1 MGRRLR
7 GGMTE
12 EELRAKC
19 DGEIDFESLEPIN
32 LDYAITVGKGKRCF
46 DARALARLLQHNPD
60 ALNPF
65 SREMFT
71 YSERKKIRDKSG
83 MPVEGV
89 PEFDYEETNEVYEPG
104 AGHYLRMVLH
114 FGDTDIYPSVTFQID
129 SYDSNVAYTWL
140 RAYARKYGF
149 KILGNYFEGRIEE
162 LSGPHRESRD
172 VIRGSY
178 DISEID
184 SSEAQG
190 LRITRPYDGSA
201 ESEALVSRAQFFDP
215 LVGHRIITGGRRSSR
230 TGRNRSRKGRASI
243 SRTRKSRRRSPQR
256 S

>member
-12 EELRAKC
+12 EEVRAKC
-19 DGEIDFESLEPIN
+19 DGEIDFESLEPID

-60 ALNPF
+60 AVNPF

-104 AGHYLRMVLH
+104 AGHYLKMVLH
-114 FGDTDIYPSVTFQID
+114 FGDTDIYPSVTFQVD
-129 SYDSNVAYTWL
+129 SLDSNVAYTWL

-149 KILGNYFEGRIEE
+149 KILGDYFGGRIEE
-162 LSGPHRESRD
+162 LSGPHREGRD

-178 DISEID
+178 DITEID

-215 LVGHRIITGGRRSSR
+215 LVGHRITGGRRSRRRSVR
-230 TGRNRSRKGRASI
+230 RLSGRSRSG
-243 SRTRKSRRRSPQR
+243 RTRSRRRSPKR